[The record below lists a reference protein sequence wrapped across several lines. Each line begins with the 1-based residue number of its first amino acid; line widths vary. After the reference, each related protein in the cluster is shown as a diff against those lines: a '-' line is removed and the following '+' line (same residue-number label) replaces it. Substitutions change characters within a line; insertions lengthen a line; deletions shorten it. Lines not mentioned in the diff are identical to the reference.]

1 MVGQKEECLVRLP
14 ENDDC
19 TMAHP
24 SSNIHH
30 TISCILMSMQSD
42 DVLHYYHTNY
52 HTPPPF
58 VPLFQESIFNENL
71 ARTD

>member
-42 DVLHYYHTNY
+42 DVLHYYHTNN
-52 HTPPPF
+52 TTTI
-58 VPLFQESIFNENL
+58 PLFQESIFNENL